1 MRLSRREFTL
11 RKCPTREGSSAC
23 RKLPPMRRT
32 SALREVP
39 RLAAVRQR
47 ICEGDLLLGFCG
59 KVPSKARRTRK
70 SRGSLLC
77 VNDRGLPQFDNAL
90 RRKSSPWLLRKSSEQ
105 GEENEEKPREFTLRK
120 RPRLAAV
127 RQRIA
132 KEIFRKKRAQ
142 KNAPISTGNGYCSK
156 VKRLCQMFDA
166 KFSKKFPFRAFCTQP
181 GRSFTKKM
189 TTLLQLCAGFFTKV
203 CYDIAR

>member
-1 MRLSRREFTL
+1 MSDARRKLCLQKASADAAHERFARST
-11 RKCPTREGSSAC
+11 EAC
-23 RKLPPMRRT
+23 RSSKT
-32 SALREVP
+32 H
-39 RLAAVRQR
+39 
-47 ICEGDLLLGFCG
+47 CEGDLLLGFCG

-77 VNDRGLPQFDNAL
+77 VNDRGLPQFDNA
-90 RRKSSPWLLRKSSEQ
+90 
-105 GEENEEKPREFTLRK
+105 F
-120 RPRLAAV
+120 
-127 RQRIA
+127 A

-156 VKRLCQMFDA
+156 VKRLCQMSQATDIVA
-166 KFSKKFPFRAFCTQP
+166 KSSGFVKCLMQNSPKNSPFA
-181 GRSFTKKM
+181 RSARTTGELLQKKM

>member
-90 RRKSSPWLLRKSSEQ
+90 RRKSSAKKEHKKTRPYPQATDIVAKSSGFVKCLMQ
-105 GEENEEKPREFTLRK
+105 NSPKNSPFARSARTTGEL
-120 RPRLAAV
+120 L
-127 RQRIA
+127 Q
-132 KEIFRKKRAQ
+132 
-142 KNAPISTGNGYCSK
+142 
-156 VKRLCQMFDA
+156 
-166 KFSKKFPFRAFCTQP
+166 
-181 GRSFTKKM
+181 KKM

>member
-90 RRKSSPWLLRKSSEQ
+90 RRKSSAKKEHKKTRPYPQATDIVAKSSGFVKCLMQ
-105 GEENEEKPREFTLRK
+105 NSPKNSPFARSARTPGDL
-120 RPRLAAV
+120 L
-127 RQRIA
+127 
-132 KEIFRKKRAQ
+132 Q
-142 KNAPISTGNGYCSK
+142 KNDKLMTT
-156 VKRLCQMFDA
+156 
-166 KFSKKFPFRAFCTQP
+166 FR
-181 GRSFTKKM
+181 GKNTKKM
-189 TTLLQLCAGFFTKV
+189 
-203 CYDIAR
+203 I